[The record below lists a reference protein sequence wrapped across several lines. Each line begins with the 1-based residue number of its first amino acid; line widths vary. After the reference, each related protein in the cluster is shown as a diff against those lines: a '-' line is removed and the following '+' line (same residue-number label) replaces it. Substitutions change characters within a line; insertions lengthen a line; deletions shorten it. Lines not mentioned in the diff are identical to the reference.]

1 MRNMKIVSEIPR
13 APTCDCPEIFRWF
26 FNGAWNP
33 PYFNL
38 QDGMHMV
45 VKAFRALMTKNLQIG
60 MGFGNKAILVS
71 LTKTTPKMLTG
82 ISTSELVDDKDKMN
96 YGIAERVCSQK
107 VIDRLTNPDEQP
119 TKSFLKFMRHIITAY
134 VNSAATPEERLYS
147 SWFLA
152 FYCRIWK
159 EFFTTI
165 KRVENLAIRK
175 KDALNPTL
183 ERNFI
188 SSNLHS
194 CIDVNGHSLLLYHNK
209 CRDLKKPELF
219 LPSKANSQPCEGEFR
234 IFRSMS
240 TTRST
245 VVDFDIKELLQKA
258 KRLSALK
265 EISSSSKDFVFEQK
279 RKKETFIPITLCR
292 DEEINK
298 IVEKGFVDA
307 KKEFASFGKFFKITS
322 VITYVIDLI

>member
-13 APTCDCPEIFRWF
+13 APACDCPEIFRWF
-26 FNGAWNP
+26 FSGAWNP
-33 PYFNL
+33 LYL
-38 QDGMHMV
+38 TIQDGMHMV
-45 VKAFRALMTKNLQIG
+45 VKAFRALMSKNLQVG

-71 LTKTTPKMLTG
+71 LTKTTPKMLLG
-82 ISTSELVDDKDKMN
+82 INTAELVDDKDRMN
-96 YGIAERVCSQK
+96 YGIAERVCSRK
-107 VIDRLTNPDEQP
+107 VIDRLTNPDELP

-134 VNSAATPEERLYS
+134 ISSTATPEERIYS

-159 EFFTTI
+159 EFFSAIAQVDNLVI
-165 KRVENLAIRK
+165 KG
-175 KDALNPTL
+175 KDALNPTV

-194 CIDVNGHSLLLYHNK
+194 CIEINGHSLLLYHNK
-209 CRDLKKPELF
+209 CRDLEMPELF
-219 LPSKANSQPCEGEFR
+219 LPSKTGSQQCESEFR
-234 IFRSMS
+234 TYRSMS

-265 EISSSSKDFVFEQK
+265 EISTSSNDFVFAQK
-279 RKKETFIPITLCR
+279 RDKEIFIPKTLCGD
-292 DEEINK
+292 DEIDK
-298 IVEKGFVDA
+298 IIQQGFADA
-307 KKEFASFGKFFKITS
+307 RTEFASFGKVSFKNS
-322 VITYVIDLI
+322 FYYD